1 MPGRGYDIS
10 NFLSTNRTV
19 LRTWKNSMGE
29 YFKRQLT
36 DRKKKIHLT
45 QIIADWKN
53 ADGRR
58 ISISNF
64 PFLFNSQLSIVNYQ
78 LASRQRGVMIF
89 LSDCWLVLGMNMWCS
104 AFQAGSRC
112 WSTPQNEF
120 CGYENSAFQAKKYPR
135 RQKSIVVET
144 FNSPPHLCLK
154 GNNFHN
160 RRSPTCGQWRHY
172 PPCLKGRTID
182 DEWSNIWTVK
192 KQTRLNS

>member
-1 MPGRGYDIS
+1 
-10 NFLSTNRTV
+10 
-19 LRTWKNSMGE
+19 MGE

-89 LSDCWLVLGMNMWCS
+89 LSYCWLVLRMNIWCS
-104 AFQAGSRC
+104 AFQADFWC
-112 WSTPQNEF
+112 WFLPQNEF
-120 CGYENSAFQAKKYPR
+120 CGYENSAFQAKKHPQ
-135 RQKSIVVET
+135 RQKSIAVEACY
-144 FNSPPHLCLK
+144 SPPSLCLK

-160 RRSPTCGQWRHY
+160 RRSATCGQRHRY
-172 PPCLKGRTID
+172 PSCLKGRTIATA
-182 DEWSNIWTVK
+182 SNNICNGK
-192 KQTRLNS
+192 KQTKLNS